1 MKTFT
6 YESELYIRIIPAK
19 SLFRSTLV
27 HEVVNRGDIF
37 AIRVSDST
45 LTVIPGTAQVIHHE
59 HNLAPAANKA
69 TATRADSKAKTEARA
84 KLREIADELRET
96 IRNKQTGQRP
106 LFGNS

>member
-45 LTVIPGTAQVIHHE
+45 LTVIPGTAQVTHHE
-59 HNLAPAANKA
+59 HNLIPANKA
-69 TATRADSKAKTEARA
+69 TATGTDSKAKTEARA
-84 KLREIADELRET
+84 KLRKIADELRET
-96 IRNKQTGQRP
+96 IRNKQANQRT